1 MAFTVSPG
9 VVTREIDLTTIVPE
23 TGTTAGAFA
32 GAFRWGPLEEVV
44 NVSSEDLLV
53 ENFQKPD
60 SSTYLSFFTAANFL
74 AYGQN
79 LNVVRVANSQA
90 YNATTDAANTV
101 LIKSDTAYYNTYY
114 TEFGGSGASDN
125 YGEFAAKYAGELGNS
140 LKVGLCGADIPEKI
154 LTGSVAIAF
163 AANEGTVTG
172 TTTLFTEELQVND
185 VIKNNDGGTYFL
197 VTAIASDTSATVQS
211 SANTAV
217 TGANLFTRMK
227 SSHYESP
234 STSVMGTVQVS
245 DSARKVMTGTGTY
258 FDANLTVGDR
268 VTINGETHSVAS
280 ITSNTSA
287 TLETAISPSSTAISG
302 SIAWSREWEFAGNFD
317 YAPTTSDFGTRRGVT
332 QDEVHVVVVDEDGE
346 WTGVKGTV
354 LETFPALSVAS
365 DAKSEDGQALYY
377 KEAINRRSKYIWWMK
392 HPTGTGSSS
401 APNTALWG
409 SSANSASKPAFT
421 QNRITVNA
429 SMTGGADGQTLTD
442 AITITGFDKFK
453 SSEDIDISLMLAGS
467 CSSTVASYLISNIA
481 ETRKDCMV
489 FISPE
494 QSDVVNNDGGEVT
507 AINDFRNNLPST
519 SYAVIDSGWKY
530 QYDKYNDTFRYVPL
544 NPDVAG
550 LVVRTTLERDF
561 FFSPAGFN
569 RGQVK
574 NVARLAWNPNK
585 TERDNLYKNGVNPVV
600 SFSGQ
605 GTLLFGD
612 KTLLAKPSAF
622 DRINV
627 RRLFIT
633 LEKSIAIFA
642 QFSMFEFNDDFT
654 RSSFVSAVEPFLRDI
669 QGRGGITDFA
679 VICDESN
686 NTQEVIDR
694 NEFIG
699 SIFVKPTKSI
709 NFILLNFVAVRSG
722 VEFEEVVNAV

>member
-1 MAFTVSPG
+1 
-9 VVTREIDLTTIVPE
+9 
-23 TGTTAGAFA
+23 
-32 GAFRWGPLEEVV
+32 
-44 NVSSEDLLV
+44 
-53 ENFQKPD
+53 
-60 SSTYLSFFTAANFL
+60 
-74 AYGQN
+74 
-79 LNVVRVANSQA
+79 
-90 YNATTDAANTV
+90 
-101 LIKSDTAYYNTYY
+101 
-114 TEFGGSGASDN
+114 
-125 YGEFAAKYAGELGNS
+125 
-140 LKVGLCGADIPEKI
+140 
-154 LTGSVAIAF
+154 
-163 AANEGTVTG
+163 
-172 TTTLFTEELQVND
+172 
-185 VIKNNDGGTYFL
+185 
-197 VTAIASDTSATVQS
+197 
-211 SANTAV
+211 
-217 TGANLFTRMK
+217 
-227 SSHYESP
+227 
-234 STSVMGTVQVS
+234 
-245 DSARKVMTGTGTY
+245 
-258 FDANLTVGDR
+258 
-268 VTINGETHSVAS
+268 
-280 ITSNTSA
+280 
-287 TLETAISPSSTAISG
+287 
-302 SIAWSREWEFAGNFD
+302 
-317 YAPTTSDFGTRRGVT
+317 
-332 QDEVHVVVVDEDGE
+332 
-346 WTGVKGTV
+346 
-354 LETFPALSVAS
+354 
-365 DAKSEDGQALYY
+365 
-377 KEAINRRSKYIWWMK
+377 
-392 HPTGTGSSS
+392 
-401 APNTALWG
+401 
-409 SSANSASKPAFT
+409 
-421 QNRITVNA
+421 
-429 SMTGGADGQTLTD
+429 MTGGADGQTLTD

-453 SSEDIDISLMLAGS
+453 SSEDIDISLILAGS

-481 ETRKDCMV
+481 EVRKDCMV

-507 AINDFRNNLPST
+507 AINDFRNLLPST

-530 QYDKYNDTFRYVPL
+530 QYDKHNDTFRYIPL

-612 KTLLAKPSAF
+612 KTLLSKPSAF

-633 LEKSIAIFA
+633 LEKSIANFA

-654 RSSFVSAVEPFLRDI
+654 RSQFTSAVEPFLRDI
-669 QGRGGITDFA
+669 QGRGGIQDFA

>member
-9 VVTREIDLTTIVPE
+9 VVTREIDVTTIVPE

-32 GAFRWGPLEEVV
+32 GAFRWGPLDKIV

-101 LIKSDTAYYNTYY
+101 LIKSDESYYNTYY
-114 TEFGGSGASDN
+114 TEFGGSGPSDN
-125 YGEFAAKYAGELGNS
+125 FGEFAAKFAGELGNS
-140 LKVGLCGADIPEKI
+140 LKVGLCGADIAQAD
-154 LTGSVAIAF
+154 LTGTMTITF
-163 AANEGTVTG
+163 AGTEGTVTG
-172 TTTLFTEELQVND
+172 TSTALTSELQVND
-185 VIKNNDGGTYFL
+185 VIKNSAAAEYYL
-197 VTAIASDTSATVQS
+197 VTAIASDTSMTVQS
-211 SANTAV
+211 SGNTDI
-217 TGANLFTRMK
+217 TGTPSFVRMK
-227 SSHYESP
+227 SSHFEEP
-234 STSVMGTVQVS
+234 STCVLGTVQVS

-258 FDANLTVGDR
+258 FDVQLNAGDK
-268 VTINGETHSVAS
+268 VTINGETHKVAS

-287 TLETAISPSSTAISG
+287 TLDTAISPSSTAISG
-302 SIAWSREWEFAGNFD
+302 SVAWSREWEFASVFD
-317 YAPTTSDFGTRRGVT
+317 YAPTTSDFATRRGVT

-365 DAKSEDGQALYY
+365 DAKSEDGSALYY
-377 KEAINRRSKYIWWMK
+377 KEAINRQSKYIWWMK
-392 HPTGTGSSS
+392 HPTSTGADT
-401 APNTALWG
+401 APNTASWG

-421 QNRITVNA
+421 QNRINVTK
-429 SMTGGADGQTLTD
+429 SMTGGAYGQTLTD

-453 SSEDIDISLMLAGS
+453 SSEDIDISLILAGS

-481 ETRKDCMV
+481 EVRKDCMV

-507 AINDFRNNLPST
+507 AINDFRNLLPST

-530 QYDKYNDTFRYVPL
+530 QYDKHNDTFRYIPL

-612 KTLLAKPSAF
+612 KTLLSKPSAF

-633 LEKSIAIFA
+633 LEKSIANFA

-654 RSSFVSAVEPFLRDI
+654 RSQFTSAVEPFLRDI
-669 QGRGGITDFA
+669 QGRGGIQDFA